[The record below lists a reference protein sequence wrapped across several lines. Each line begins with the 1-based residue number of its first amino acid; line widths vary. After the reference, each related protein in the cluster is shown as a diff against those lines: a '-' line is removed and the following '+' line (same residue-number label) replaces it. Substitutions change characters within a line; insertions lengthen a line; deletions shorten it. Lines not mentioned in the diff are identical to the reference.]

1 MGNSQQKEQIEQ
13 FHQQKLVQIQSRV
26 NQDAQAFIE
35 KQNSSRMIRSHSTP
49 VSSQL
54 KPKINHIAVI
64 NNQSSIKSITTQSC
78 LKIIPR
84 SQSLFKPVLKQII
97 IQSPLMQTP
106 VIKLKLQHQN
116 PTYQSVKNISS
127 QIINQ
132 TSQLSNTSFNK
143 NNQSINNYNQISP
156 LNFHQKKLQDETNQS
171 ISAFDINKSDK
182 KNDEN
187 QSPFKKDSHLRV
199 DQLLQAIQPS
209 TIQFTAQKDIS
220 QNNLLQLN
228 FNSLKPMSAQ
238 VQVQDQQQ
246 VIKLQKILNVQEA
259 TNSSQSN
266 NKNFVRFQDENDKL
280 QTPIRQKSS
289 KQDINL
295 SAKGLDKSNE
305 SHLNSLSIKEQ
316 FEYFDNLLTKQL
328 SYSQS
333 KNQKAQIKRI
343 LDQQDSENQ
352 KQELQALEVQN
363 DDEHKYSK
371 NVSNFNIS
379 IKNSP
384 NNFNKGQDILAQQ
397 SFNLPTSSN
406 YNQGSRLST
415 QQFSSNINSSNCDVA
430 CRESLQ
436 EKAPQSC
443 YQSEIKR
450 QDQIEESSFIQQ
462 ISILNQKMELGDQ
475 IKEQKRI
482 QSELIKLQNEQ
493 QKKSQIQNQNEETQQ
508 NKLIT
513 KQSTQNQKNSSHA
526 IQSKNQLR
534 MITNQSNFN
543 SQQTEKNKYSENDQQ
558 QSQGNLQLKTIAQLP
573 AGQTYYYLQPQ
584 GAILYQKKQNSPIK
598 YLKEDL
604 RNTHSLD
611 AELIS
616 PTNNQIQ
623 YQRSQSPISNQLELP
638 VSFTHRDNQH
648 SAQLNNQSKDQ
659 KKQEGKESQVQV
671 NDLRLSS
678 NLSVKNNLQDYSYQ
692 TDIDNVRMA
701 SVKVVTNNLSPIN
714 NAMNEIY
721 YHQPEW
727 NTKESDKIFQQN
739 IQNKILDERLKE
751 DDSTAP
757 QTPPKNNFN
766 QQSQNANPNN
776 TTQANQNNSSVSSAY
791 TFNQKAYENRQE
803 KHQIKHFTL
812 KIDSLKKEIVNNN
825 SNQFTDSDIGRES
838 TLNFTEQKTIKKDSL
853 QENQQ
858 EISNSQSY
866 SPSSILK
873 KPTNLVKQIENI
885 QDNVRRSIIKSK
897 ELNEMLSQ
905 TLNVVS
911 LSDNK
916 KVASLEGQD
925 EIELEPFP
933 EELQNDT
940 QNNNYNINFN
950 LTEKSPVRNSKIKIY
965 HGKIEHIKLNQD
977 QQPEN
982 LILYKLD
989 EQLNALIPV
998 VIENNPL
1005 ESKYIDSNTMTHQ
1018 KTQETR
1024 AESIFSNFSPIKSY
1038 QDLLKEQMS
1047 GSKSKQMNSSSKKNN
1062 QDSILDKKY
1071 KRSSSVDKCSA
1082 TKQKPQLSSNMSK
1095 PQNEIKYFQHQVNPG
1110 YKDNAYHQVLLK
1122 YSDKM
1127 LNEITKSMLIPNSY
1141 QQQHLNQR
1149 IYKQKQ
1155 QNSNYQPSL
1164 SSSKKQ
1170 KYI

>member
-13 FHQQKLVQIQSRV
+13 FHQQKLVQIQSRA
-26 NQDAQAFIE
+26 NCDAHSFFE
-35 KQNSSRMIRSHSTP
+35 KQNSRMIRSYSTP
-49 VSSQL
+49 ASSQF
-54 KPKINHIAVI
+54 KPKISHIAVI
-64 NNQSSIKSITTQSC
+64 NNQNSIKSITSQSG
-78 LKIIPR
+78 LKIAPR

-116 PTYQSVKNISS
+116 LTYQSAKTISS

-132 TSQLSNTSFNK
+132 NSQLLNTSFNK
-143 NNQSINNYNQISP
+143 KNQLQTNYNQVSP
-156 LNFHQKKLQDETNQS
+156 LNFHHRKLQDEPNQS
-171 ISAFDINKSDK
+171 ISAFEINKSDK

-187 QSPFKKDSHLRV
+187 QSPFIKDQHLRV
-199 DQLLQAIQPS
+199 DQLLQAIQPGQK
-209 TIQFTAQKDIS
+209 QFITQKDMPL
-220 QNNLLQLN
+220 NNLLELN
-228 FNSLKPMSAQ
+228 FNSLKPMSGQ

-246 VIKLQKILNVQEA
+246 VIKLQKMLNAQDA
-259 TNSSQSN
+259 PNTQQSN
-266 NKNFVRFQDENDKL
+266 NKSFVRFQDENDKL
-280 QTPIRQKSS
+280 QTPVKLKAN

-295 SAKGLDKSNE
+295 SAKGIDKSNE
-305 SHLNSLSIKEQ
+305 SHVNSLSIKEQ

-333 KNQKAQIKRI
+333 KHQKAQIKRI

-352 KQELQALEVQN
+352 KQEQEALEEQN

-384 NNFNKGQDILAQQ
+384 KNFNKGQETLAQQ
-397 SFNLPTSSN
+397 SYHLPSNAN
-406 YNQGSRLST
+406 YNQGQRLST
-415 QQFSSNINSSNCDVA
+415 QQYSSNVNTSNYDTA
-430 CRESLQ
+430 SRESVQ
-436 EKAPQSC
+436 EKAQQSC

-475 IKEQKRI
+475 IMEQKRL
-482 QSELIKLQNEQ
+482 QNELIKLQEEQ
-493 QKKSQIQNQNEETQQ
+493 QKNQETENQKAYQDQNQQ
-508 NKLIT
+508 NKLIIT
-513 KQSTQNQKNSSHA
+513 KQSTQNQKSTSHA
-526 IQSKNQLR
+526 IQSKNQLM
-534 MITNQSNFN
+534 MITNQSNFC
-543 SQQTEKNKYSENDQQ
+543 SQQTEKNKNPEPDQHL
-558 QSQGNLQLKTIAQLP
+558 SQGNNQLKTIGQLP

-584 GAILYQKKQNSPIK
+584 GGILYQKKQNSPIK
-598 YLKEDL
+598 YLKEGL
-604 RNTHSLD
+604 RNTHSID

-623 YQRSQSPISNQLELP
+623 YQRSQSPISTQLQLP
-638 VSFTHRDNQH
+638 VSFTHRDNNY
-648 SAQLNNQSKDQ
+648 SVSNQSKDQ
-659 KKQEGKESQVQV
+659 KKQEGKESQVQT
-671 NDLRLSS
+671 NDLGLCS
-678 NLSVKNNLQDYSYQ
+678 NLSVKNNPQDYSYQ

-701 SVKVVTNNLSPIN
+701 SVKMATNTLSPIKGTK
-714 NAMNEIY
+714 NEIY

-757 QTPPKNNFN
+757 QTPPKNNLN
-766 QQSQNANPNN
+766 QVGQNNNPNN

-791 TFNQKAYENRQE
+791 TFNQKAYENKQE
-803 KHQIKHFTL
+803 KHPIKHFTL
-812 KIDSLKKEIVNNN
+812 KIDSLKKEIINN
-825 SNQFTDSDIGRES
+825 SDQFTDSGVGKES

-858 EISNSQSY
+858 EISISQNY
-866 SPSSILK
+866 SPTSLQK
-873 KPTNLVKQIENI
+873 KPANLVKQIENI
-885 QDNVRRSIIKSK
+885 QDNVRRSMIKSK

-905 TLNVVS
+905 TLNATS
-911 LSDNK
+911 FGENK
-916 KVASLEGQD
+916 KVVALEGQD

-933 EELQNDT
+933 EDLQNDT

-977 QQPEN
+977 QQPQN

-998 VIENNPL
+998 MIENNSSEL
-1005 ESKYIDSNTMTHQ
+1005 KYIDSNQMTHQ
-1018 KTQETR
+1018 KTKETR
-1024 AESIFSNFSPIKSY
+1024 VESIFSNFSPIKSY

-1047 GSKSKQMNSSSKKNN
+1047 GSKTKQQNNSNKKSS
-1062 QDSILDKKY
+1062 QDIIQEKKY
-1071 KRSSSVDKCSA
+1071 KRSSSVDKYSA
-1082 TKQKPQLSSNMSK
+1082 SKQKPQSSTNMSK
-1095 PQNEIKYFQHQVNPG
+1095 QQSEIKYFQHQVNPG

-1127 LNEITKSMLIPNSY
+1127 LNEITKSMLNPNSY
-1141 QQQHLNQR
+1141 QQQHLNQI

-1155 QNSNYQPSL
+1155 QNSNYQPFL

-1170 KYI
+1170 KFI

>member
-13 FHQQKLVQIQSRV
+13 FHQQKLVQIQSRF
-26 NQDAQAFIE
+26 NQDAQTIYE
-35 KQNSSRMIRSHSTP
+35 KQNSRMIRSHSTP
-49 VSSQL
+49 ASSQF

-64 NNQSSIKSITTQSC
+64 NNQNSIKSIPTQSC
-78 LKIIPR
+78 MKITPR
-84 SQSLFKPVLKQII
+84 SHSLFKPVLKQII
-97 IQSPLMQTP
+97 IQSPIMQTP

-116 PTYQSVKNISS
+116 PTYQSAKTISS
-127 QIINQ
+127 QIVNQ
-132 TSQLSNTSFNK
+132 TSQLQNTSFNK
-143 NNQSINNYNQISP
+143 SNQSYTNYNQVSP
-156 LNFHQKKLQDETNQS
+156 LNFHHKKQQQDETNQS
-171 ISAFDINKSDK
+171 ISAFEINKSDK

-187 QSPFKKDSHLRV
+187 QSPFKKDQHLRV
-199 DQLLQAIQPS
+199 DQLLQAIQPNQK
-209 TIQFTAQKDIS
+209 QFITQKEVS
-220 QNNLLQLN
+220 QNNLLELN

-238 VQVQDQQQ
+238 VQSQDQNQ
-246 VIKLQKILNVQEA
+246 VIKLQKILNAQDVP
-259 TNSSQSN
+259 NSSQQN
-266 NKNFVRFQDENDKL
+266 NKNFVRFQDEYDKL
-280 QTPIRQKSS
+280 QTPVKQKTC
-289 KQDINL
+289 KQDTNL

-305 SHLNSLSIKEQ
+305 SHMNSLSIKEQ

-333 KNQKAQIKRI
+333 KNQKAQIKSI
-343 LDQQDSENQ
+343 LAQQDSENQ
-352 KQELQALEVQN
+352 KQELEVLEKQN
-363 DDEHKYSK
+363 DEEHKYSK
-371 NVSNFNIS
+371 SVSNFNIS

-384 NNFNKGQDILAQQ
+384 NNFNKDQEILSQQ
-397 SFNLPTSSN
+397 NFNLPASSK

-415 QQFSSNINSSNCDVA
+415 QQYSSNMNSSNYDAA
-430 CRESLQ
+430 CRESVQ

-450 QDQIEESSFIQQ
+450 QDQIEESSFFQQ

-475 IKEQKRI
+475 IMEQKRI
-482 QSELIKLQNEQ
+482 QSELIKLQQ
-493 QKKSQIQNQNEETQQ
+493 QQQQNLQLDKQKIQHDKNQE

-513 KQSTQNQKNSSHA
+513 KQDVEAQKYSSHA

-534 MITNQSNFN
+534 MITNQSNFC
-543 SQQTEKNKYSENDQQ
+543 SQQTEKNKHSEHDQQ
-558 QSQGNLQLKTIAQLP
+558 LIQGNHQLKTIAHLP
-573 AGQTYYYLQPQ
+573 EGQTYYYLQPQ
-584 GAILYQKKQNSPIK
+584 GGILYQKKQNSPIK

-638 VSFTHRDNQH
+638 VSFTHKDNHQ
-648 SAQLNNQSKDQ
+648 SGQLNNNSKDL
-659 KKQEGKESQVQV
+659 KKQEGKESQVNL
-671 NDLRLSS
+671 NDIGLSS
-678 NLSVKNNLQDYSYQ
+678 NLSVKNNPQDYSYQ

-701 SVKVVTNNLSPIN
+701 SVKMATNTLSPIN
-714 NAMNEIY
+714 NTKNEIY

-739 IQNKILDERLKE
+739 IQNKILDARLKE

-757 QTPPKNNFN
+757 QTPPKQNLNQVGQNNN
-766 QQSQNANPNN
+766 LNNN
-776 TTQANQNNSSVSSAY
+776 TQSNQNNSSVSSAY

-803 KHQIKHFTL
+803 KHPIKHFTL
-812 KIDSLKKEIVNNN
+812 KIDSFKKEIINT
-825 SNQFTDSDIGRES
+825 SDHFTDSGICRES

-858 EISNSQSY
+858 ETSISQNY
-866 SPSSILK
+866 SPSSLQK
-873 KPTNLVKQIENI
+873 KPSNLVKQIENI

-897 ELNEMLSQ
+897 ELNEVLSQ
-905 TLNVVS
+905 TLNATS
-911 LSDNK
+911 LGDNK
-916 KVASLEGQD
+916 KVTALEGQD

-933 EELQNDT
+933 EDLQNDT

-998 VIENNPL
+998 VIENNVSEL
-1005 ESKYIDSNTMTHQ
+1005 KYIDNNIMTHQ

-1024 AESIFSNFSPIKSY
+1024 ADSIFSNFSPIKSY
-1038 QDLLKEQMS
+1038 QDLLKEQTS
-1047 GSKSKQMNSSSKKNN
+1047 GSKTKQLNTSNKKSNT
-1062 QDSILDKKY
+1062 QDKKY
-1071 KRSSSVDKCSA
+1071 QRSSSVDKYSA
-1082 TKQKPQLSSNMSK
+1082 SKQKPQSSFNMSK
-1095 PQNEIKYFQHQVNPG
+1095 QQNEIKYFQHQVNPG
-1110 YKDNAYHQVLLK
+1110 LKDNAYHQVLLK

-1127 LNEITKSMLIPNSY
+1127 LNEITKSIFIPNSY

-1155 QNSNYQPSL
+1155 QNSNYQPFL

-1170 KYI
+1170 KFI